1 MKFLVLATA
10 WALLSAA
17 PTLAQTSAKPVKS
30 AAGLGKQDAAANAD
44 QNIRAYIE
52 LLRSDL
58 KTSKAQ
64 IMGEVMQLD
73 ATQATKF
80 WPIYKE
86 FETEHSTLGEK
97 VVAAITKYSDEYD
110 KMTDDVADQLANQV
124 LNIEQ
129 ERNALKKKYYE
140 RMKQGLGG
148 IVAARFLQVEN
159 QLERIVDLQVSASLP
174 IIEAR

>member
-1 MKFLVLATA
+1 MKLFVLASTL
-10 WALLSAA
+10 ALLCAA
-17 PTLAQTSAKPVKS
+17 PTIAQTSAKPAKS

-58 KTSKAQ
+58 KTAKAQ

-86 FETEHSTLGEK
+86 FETELATVGGK

-110 KMTDDVADQLANQV
+110 NMTDAVADQLAGQV
-124 LNIEQ
+124 LSIEQ
-129 ERNALKKKYYE
+129 ERNTLKKKYYD
-140 RMKQGLGG
+140 RMKAGLGG
-148 IVAARFLQVEN
+148 IIAMRFLQVEN
-159 QLERIVDLQVSASLP
+159 QLERIVDLQVAASLP

>member
-1 MKFLVLATA
+1 MKLFALATA

-17 PTLAQTSAKPVKS
+17 PTFAQTSAKPAKS
-30 AAGLGKQDAAANAD
+30 AAGLGKQDAAINAD

-73 ATQATKF
+73 ASQATKF

-86 FETEHSTLGEK
+86 FETEYATLGEK
-97 VVAAITKYSDEYD
+97 VVAAITKYSDEYE
-110 KMTDDVADQLANQV
+110 KMTDAVADQLGDQV
-124 LNIEQ
+124 LSIEQ
-129 ERNALKKKYYE
+129 ERNTLKKKYYD

-148 IVAARFLQVEN
+148 IVAMRFLQVEN
-159 QLERIVDLQVSASLP
+159 QLERIVDLQVAASLP
-174 IIEAR
+174 IVEAR

>member
-1 MKFLVLATA
+1 MKFLVIATA
-10 WALLSAA
+10 WTLLSAA
-17 PTLAQTSAKPVKS
+17 PNFAQTSAKPAKS
-30 AAGLGKQDAAANAD
+30 AAGLGKQEAAVNVD

-52 LLRSDL
+52 LLRTDL

-73 ATQATKF
+73 AGQATKF

-86 FETEHSTLGEK
+86 FETEFSTLGEK

-110 KMTDDVADQLANQV
+110 KMTDDSADQLANQV
-124 LNIEQ
+124 LSIEQ
-129 ERNALKKKYYE
+129 QRNTLKKKYYDK
-140 RMKQGLGG
+140 MKEGLGG

>member
-1 MKFLVLATA
+1 MKLFVLATTL
-10 WALLSAA
+10 ALFCTA
-17 PTLAQTSAKPVKS
+17 PTFAQTSAKPAKS

-58 KTSKAQ
+58 KTAKAQ

-73 ATQATKF
+73 ASQATKF

-86 FETEHSTLGEK
+86 FETELATLGEK
-97 VVAAITKYSDEYD
+97 VVAVISKYSDEYD
-110 KMTDDVADQLANQV
+110 NMTDAVADQLGDQV
-124 LNIEQ
+124 LSIEQ
-129 ERNALKKKYYE
+129 QRNTLKKKYFD

-148 IVAARFLQVEN
+148 VIAMRFLQVEN
-159 QLERIVDLQVSASLP
+159 QLERIVDLQVAASLP

>member
-1 MKFLVLATA
+1 MKYLVLATA

-17 PTLAQTSAKPVKS
+17 PASTQTSPKPAKS
-30 AAGLGKQDAAANAD
+30 AAGLGKQDGAANAD

-73 ATQATKF
+73 ASQATKF

-86 FETEHSTLGEK
+86 FETEYATLGEK

-110 KMTDDVADQLANQV
+110 KMTDAVADQLAEQV
-124 LNIEQ
+124 LSIEQ
-129 ERNALKKKYYE
+129 QRNALKKTYYD

-148 IVAARFLQVEN
+148 IVAMRFLQVEN
-159 QLERIVDLQVSASLP
+159 QLERIVDLQVAASLP
-174 IIEAR
+174 IIESR